1 MNKNK
6 SIDILLG
13 VAIGDALGVPVE
25 FKSRTYLQ
33 KNPVTDMIGFGTHK
47 QPAGTWSDDSA
58 LTFCLAE
65 ALIDGYTVEKSAN
78 YLLKWYTEN
87 YWTAYGDVF
96 DIGNTTLK
104 VIVKLKNGVA
114 AHESGLKSQ
123 MAMDH

>member
-87 YWTAYGDVF
+87 VCRQSNLNFSLRSVLVNSKLIYF
-96 DIGNTTLK
+96 SDIS
-104 VIVKLKNGVA
+104 I
-114 AHESGLKSQ
+114 
-123 MAMDH
+123 